1 MSRENPLLQI
11 LQRAFPV
18 EEHQGQAALDYSV
31 LKPNTAQLTLYDVTK
46 WVIV

>member
-1 MSRENPLLQI
+1 MSRENALLQI

-31 LKPNTAQLTLYDVTK
+31 LKSNTHVALYDVIK